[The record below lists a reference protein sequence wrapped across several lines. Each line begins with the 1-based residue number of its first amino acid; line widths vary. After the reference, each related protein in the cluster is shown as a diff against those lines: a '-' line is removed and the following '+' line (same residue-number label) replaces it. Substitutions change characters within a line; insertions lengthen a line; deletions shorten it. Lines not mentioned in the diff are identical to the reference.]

1 MIPDEF
7 EYPYKLQQS
16 LASSSNLRAMIDA
29 IPDQEILIYPYLACD
44 LLRISQKQLS
54 VDARKAILKH
64 VLTGLAEL
72 HDRRMV
78 HTDIKPNNILVDY
91 EDSPEGNIS
100 VKSVKISDR
109 EDAVQLEPDQNL
121 LGCLCGNQLWRSP
134 ESRLR
139 VRQNTP
145 SDIFSFA
152 ITAIYVMLDEMIFLV
167 PDEELADG
175 KEAWQAILM
184 RRVSYFGD
192 NDGFQGFL
200 EHIEEENPMFESFI
214 ELALQVKPRK

>member
-54 VDARKAILKH
+54 VDARKAILKN

-78 HTDIKPNNILVDY
+78 HT
-91 EDSPEGNIS
+91 
-100 VKSVKISDR
+100 
-109 EDAVQLEPDQNL
+109 
-121 LGCLCGNQLWRSP
+121 
-134 ESRLR
+134 
-139 VRQNTP
+139 
-145 SDIFSFA
+145 
-152 ITAIYVMLDEMIFLV
+152 
-167 PDEELADG
+167 G
-175 KEAWQAILM
+175 K
-184 RRVSYFGD
+184 
-192 NDGFQGFL
+192 
-200 EHIEEENPMFESFI
+200 
-214 ELALQVKPRK
+214 

>member
-1 MIPDEF
+1 MLSSTIDEWSTLVS
-7 EYPYKLQQS
+7 ET
-16 LASSSNLRAMIDA
+16 
-29 IPDQEILIYPYLACD
+29 EIWVL
-44 LLRISQKQLS
+44 
-54 VDARKAILKH
+54 KANCPTIADNGFTL
-64 VLTGLAEL
+64 VA
-72 HDRRMV
+72 
-78 HTDIKPNNILVDY
+78 DIKPNNILVDY